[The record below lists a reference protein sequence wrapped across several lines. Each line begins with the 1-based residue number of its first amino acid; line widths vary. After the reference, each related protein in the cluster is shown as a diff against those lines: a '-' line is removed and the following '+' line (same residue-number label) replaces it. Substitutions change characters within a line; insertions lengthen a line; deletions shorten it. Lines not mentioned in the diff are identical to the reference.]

1 MAPVSVMNRKYQ
13 RLRYLILDSFSAA
26 IAWFLFFSYRKEI
39 VEPQLF
45 GSDVPFL
52 INSQFWL
59 GIVSITL
66 FWLLLYFLSGYYK
79 NVYRKSRLIE
89 LGQTLLQTLVGVLVI
104 FFVAILDDFI
114 PSYKNYYSSI
124 SILFVL
130 HFITTY
136 MFRFVFTS
144 HTVNKI
150 HNRHIGFNTLIVG
163 GGNSAVDMFKNL
175 TESKKSAGNLIIG
188 FVNGIDENGH
198 NLKKYV
204 PYLGSYK
211 DLRSVI
217 KSNNIEEVL
226 IAIEQSEQHQILE
239 DIINDLEGVDVQI
252 KVKPNNYDILAG
264 RVKMQSIFDVP
275 LIEIKHDLMPVWQFS
290 LKRVFDVVI
299 SLSALFILSPLYLIS
314 IILVKIGSK
323 GPVFFYQERI
333 GIHGSFFK
341 IIKFRSM
348 FVDAEKNGPQLSGD
362 NDPRITKWG
371 NIMRRYRIDE
381 LPQFW
386 NVLIGEMSIVGP
398 RPEREFYVKKI
409 IEKAPYYKHLQK
421 VKPGITS
428 WGMVRYGYASS
439 VDEMIERLRYDIIYI
454 ENMSIFN
461 DLKVLIYTFK
471 IVFQGRG
478 K

>member
-1 MAPVSVMNRKYQ
+1 MAPRTVMNRKLQ
-13 RLRYLILDSFSAA
+13 RLKYLVLDSFSAA
-26 IAWFLFFSYRKEI
+26 ISWVLFFSYRKEV
-39 VEPQLF
+39 VEPQLY
-45 GSDVPFL
+45 GSDIPFL
-52 INSQFWL
+52 FNSQFL
-59 GIVSITL
+59 FGVFSITL
-66 FWLLLYFLSGYYK
+66 FWLILYFLFGYYE

-89 LGQTLLQTLVGVLVI
+89 LGQTLLQSFVGVLVI

-124 SILFVL
+124 AILLVV

-136 MFRFVFTS
+136 IFRFIFTS
-144 HTVNKI
+144 LTVYKI
-150 HNRHIGFNTLIVG
+150 HNRYIGFNTLIVG
-163 GGNSAVDMFKNL
+163 GGTSAVGMFKNL
-175 TESKKSAGNLIIG
+175 TECKKSGGNLIVG
-188 FVNGIDENGH
+188 FVNGMDQNGYA
-198 NLKKYV
+198 LKEFI

-226 IAIEQSEQHQILE
+226 IAIERSEQHQILE
-239 DIINDLEGVDVQI
+239 GIINDLEGLDVLI

-275 LIEIKHDLMPVWQFS
+275 LIEIKHDLMSVWQFS

-299 SLSALFILSPLYLIS
+299 SLSALFLLSPLFLIS
-314 IILVKIGSK
+314 TILVKIGSQ

-333 GIHGSFFK
+333 GIHGGLFK

-348 FVDAEKNGPQLSGD
+348 FIDAEKNGPQLSSD
-362 NDPRITKWG
+362 SDPRITKWG

-398 RPEREFYVKKI
+398 RPEREFYAKQI
-409 IEKAPYYKHLQK
+409 IEKAPHYKHLQK
-421 VKPGITS
+421 VKPGVTS

>member
-26 IAWFLFFSYRKEI
+26 IAWVLFFSYRKEI

-188 FVNGIDENGH
+188 FVNGIDENGY

-275 LIEIKHDLMPVWQFS
+275 LIQIKHDLMPVWQFS

-314 IILVKIGSK
+314 TILVKIGSK

-341 IIKFRSM
+341 IVKFRSM

-398 RPEREFYVKKI
+398 RPEREFYAKKI

>member
-1 MAPVSVMNRKYQ
+1 MNRKLH
-13 RLRYLILDSFSAA
+13 RLKYLILDSFSAA
-26 IAWFLFFSYRKEI
+26 IAWVLFFSYRKEI

-45 GSDVPFL
+45 GSDIPFL
-52 INSQFWL
+52 FNSQFWL
-59 GIVSITL
+59 GVVSITL
-66 FWLLLYFLSGYYK
+66 FWLVIYFLTGYYK
-79 NVYRKSRLIE
+79 SVYRKSRLIE
-89 LGQTLLQTLVGVLVI
+89 LGQTLLQSFVGVLVI

-136 MFRFVFTS
+136 IFRFVFTT

-163 GGNSAVDMFKNL
+163 GSNSAVDMFKNL
-175 TESKKSAGNLIIG
+175 TESKKSGGNLIVG
-188 FVNGIDENGH
+188 FVNGMDENGY
-198 NLKKYV
+198 NLNEYI

-211 DLRSVI
+211 DLRLVI

-264 RVKMQSIFDVP
+264 HVKMQSIFDVP

-314 IILVKIGSK
+314 TILVKIGSK

>member
-1 MAPVSVMNRKYQ
+1 MNRKYQ
-13 RLRYLILDSFSAA
+13 RLQYLILDSFSAA
-26 IAWFLFFSYRKEI
+26 IAWVLFFSYRKEI

-45 GSDVPFL
+45 GSDVTFL

-89 LGQTLLQTLVGVLVI
+89 LGQTMLQTFVGVLII

-130 HFITTY
+130 HFIITY
-136 MFRFVFTS
+136 MFRFVFTT

-163 GGNSAVDMFKNL
+163 GGNSAVDMFNNL
-175 TESKKSAGNLIIG
+175 NESKKSAGNLIIG
-188 FVNGIDENGH
+188 FVNGMDENGH
-198 NLKKYV
+198 NLKKYI

-211 DLRSVI
+211 NLRSVI

-239 DIINDLEGVDVQI
+239 GIINDLEGLDVQI

-299 SLSALFILSPLYLIS
+299 SLSALLILSPLYLIS
-314 IILVKIGSK
+314 TILVKTGSK

-333 GIHGSFFK
+333 GIHGGLFK

-348 FVDAEKNGPQLSGD
+348 FIDAEKNGPQLSSD
-362 NDPRITKWG
+362 SDPRITKWG

-386 NVLIGEMSIVGP
+386 NVLIGEMSLVGP
-398 RPEREFYVKKI
+398 RPEREFYAKQI
-409 IEKAPYYKHLQK
+409 IEKAPHYKHLQK
-421 VKPGITS
+421 VKPGLTS

-471 IVFQGRG
+471 IVFHGRG